1 MIINGKDF
9 NHLFRVARQRIRE
22 AIEGGV
28 PVAQSM
34 IEEKD
39 NLLIVSDGSAANTKI
54 YCNGVI
60 VKNVASIEID
70 IEIDKPLP
78 GGVVRA
84 KIEVLSPRLHIRA
97 NLK

>member
-9 NHLFRVARQRIRE
+9 NHLFRVAQQRIRE

-60 VKNVASIEID
+60 VKNVISIEID
-70 IEIDKPLP
+70 KLLP